1 MDKDIVS
8 IWVSYTE
15 QANELTNKRLTM
27 SSFFFAISAA
37 LLGIS
42 IPYLG
47 ISSLIASIVG
57 ILLCAAWCVM
67 IRSFK
72 ILNESKFEVIAELE
86 KEMII
91 KPYDKEWAFAKRKKY
106 PKITIVEMIISL
118 IFMFGFISLVILS
131 ILKMIGKI

>member
-1 MDKDIVS
+1 MGKDIVS

-67 IRSFK
+67 ISSFK

-91 KPYDKEWAFAKRKKY
+91 KPYDKEWVFAKRKKY